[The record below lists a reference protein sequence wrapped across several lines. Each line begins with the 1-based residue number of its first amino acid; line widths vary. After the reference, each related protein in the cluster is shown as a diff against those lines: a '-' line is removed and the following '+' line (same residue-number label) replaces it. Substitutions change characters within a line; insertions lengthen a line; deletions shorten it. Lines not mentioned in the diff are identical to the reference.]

1 MDAEKAAAEYA
12 DLFPRLYLRF
22 QRRIHH
28 TDYRLTS
35 ESLAVLRHIA
45 MAGPLTV
52 TEAARHMDRS
62 QAAMS
67 ELIGRLVSRG
77 VLARFEDERDR
88 RRTLIWITDGGREKL
103 AEANRVLSPKRLR
116 EAFER
121 LEPEQRETLIAVT
134 RELLELKGEET

>member
-1 MDAEKAAAEYA
+1 MDADEAAAEYA

-22 QRRIHH
+22 QRRVHH
-28 TDYRLTS
+28 TEYRLTP

-67 ELIGRLVSRG
+67 ELVGRLVSRG
-77 VLARFEDERDR
+77 VLARFPDERDR
-88 RRTLIWITDGGREKL
+88 RRTLIWVTDEGREML
-103 AEANRVLSPKRLR
+103 NEANRVLSPERLL
-116 EAFER
+116 EAFEMLDPNR
-121 LEPEQRETLIAVT
+121 REILISAT
-134 RELLELKGEET
+134 RELLEGGST